1 MDFVQDWVRQSAT
14 VLSVSKNCIGAG
26 KHLRLVQVK
35 HAFCYKNKG
44 KWKSIALCPGKPV
57 PLT

>member
-35 HAFCYKNKG
+35 HA
-44 KWKSIALCPGKPV
+44 SIALCPGKPV